1 MSETW
6 SQTWLDLSR
15 HVEIDLASSDFL
27 YSRLVA
33 DLLKNCLKLAQNLVG
48 NLAENL
54 VICRL
59 NRIEVIEFGHKR
71 WLAARETQFLL
82 IGRLSARLTVQLKT
96 RNRDQIYSLS
106 TVAHEL
112 NELLPFLSAPFNGI
126 VGI

>member
-33 DLLKNCLKLAQNLVG
+33 DLLKNCLKLAQNLVE

-59 NRIEVIEFGHKR
+59 NRIEVIEF
-71 WLAARETQFLL
+71 
-82 IGRLSARLTVQLKT
+82 
-96 RNRDQIYSLS
+96 
-106 TVAHEL
+106 
-112 NELLPFLSAPFNGI
+112 
-126 VGI
+126 